1 MKGRHMGLRERI
13 LNAVVQE
20 FDEKGVRFTMD
31 ELANRIG
38 VSKRTI
44 YEQVGNKEHII
55 DILISDAFLS
65 IKAQEKE
72 ILENDSLSLLEKLKT
87 ILGIMPNIVG
97 GINYQKIFEL
107 EKFYPDL
114 YIKIEDNLERGWNVT
129 LSLLNEA
136 INQGIIRPVNPV
148 LFKEILLITMD
159 NMLKST
165 FLFENNITYNETVQ
179 FIIDVIFNGL
189 LTGKV

>member
-1 MKGRHMGLRERI
+1 MGLRERI